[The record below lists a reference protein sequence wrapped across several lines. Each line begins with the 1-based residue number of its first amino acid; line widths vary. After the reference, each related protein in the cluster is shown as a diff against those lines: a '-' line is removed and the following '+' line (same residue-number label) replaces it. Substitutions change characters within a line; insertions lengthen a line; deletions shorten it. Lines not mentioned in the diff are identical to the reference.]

1 MTTQPRNHNPSSG
14 TQKDPEKKHPIRFY
28 WLTGGLATIIVA
40 IITVVLTHSL
50 SGPNNPAHGPSSS
63 SSQTGSTSSSAG
75 NTSSGS
81 DTSAPA
87 HLSSPPAAGGPI
99 TGNWNVTYAAPA
111 TVTITLAGGVYT
123 ESAKTQVLV
132 FPGTSCYIQPG
143 IAIATFTQTGPG
155 TYAGH
160 ARLWSENTC
169 ITDATTSMT
178 VALSSDGNTL
188 AESLKQAT
196 PGTLSNVTLTRT

>member
-1 MTTQPRNHNPSSG
+1 MTTQPRNNNPSSG
-14 TQKDPEKKHPIRFY
+14 TQKDPEKKHPYRFY
-28 WLTGGLATIIVA
+28 WLTGGLATIMVA
-40 IITVVLTHSL
+40 IITVALTQSL
-50 SGPNNPAHGPSSS
+50 SGPNNPAPGPSSS
-63 SSQTGSTSSSAG
+63 SPQTGSTSSGAG

-87 HLSSPPAAGGPI
+87 HLSSPPAADGPI
-99 TGNWNVTYAAPA
+99 TGDWNVTYAAPA

-160 ARLWSENTC
+160 TRLWSENTC
-169 ITDATTSMT
+169 ITGATTSTT

-188 AESLKQAT
+188 AESLKQSN
-196 PGTLSNVTLTRT
+196 PGMASTVILTRI

>member
-14 TQKDPEKKHPIRFY
+14 TQKDPEKKHPYRFF
-28 WLTGGLATIIVA
+28 WLTGGLAAIIVA
-40 IITVVLTHSL
+40 IITVALTHSL

-63 SSQTGSTSSSAG
+63 SPQTGSTSSGAG
-75 NTSSGS
+75 NKSSGS
-81 DTSAPA
+81 DASAPA

-99 TGNWNVTYAAPA
+99 TGDWNVTYAAPA

-123 ESAKTQVLV
+123 ESAKTRVLV

-143 IAIATFTQTGPG
+143 IAVATFTQTGPG

-178 VALSSDGNTL
+178 VALGSDGNTL

-196 PGTLSNVTLTRT
+196 PGTLSTVILTRI